1 MFQKI
6 ALAVAFS
13 PRMEA
18 LMCETKRFARLFNA
32 EVIFIHIGEKREEE
46 EIELN
51 SIFEKN
57 GFDLAKIKVIWE
69 DGNPSKMII
78 KICKRENVD
87 LLVTGALKKETFF
100 KYHFSS
106 IARKMMRRSDISLMV
121 LINPQVEPQPFKN
134 IVINGTDDPRTAE
147 VINNGIRLAN
157 LEKAKQ
163 VHIINE
169 IQLLGLRM
177 SMAGE
182 DTMGTVEDTRRKLVQ
197 EEVEKIEHILAHLDT
212 SELKVNIKIVSGKP
226 GYEISKFTEKV
237 KADLLVL
244 RAPNHKLNLL
254 DRFFPHDLEF
264 ILNDLPTNL
273 LILQSK

>member
-6 ALAVAFS
+6 ALAIAFS

-32 EVIFIHIGEKREEE
+32 EVIFIHIGEKSVEEE
-46 EIELN
+46 TELN
-51 SIFEKN
+51 RIFEKN
-57 GFDLAKIKVIWE
+57 GFDLSKITVIWE
-69 DGNPSKMII
+69 DGSPSKKII
-78 KICKRENVD
+78 SICKRENVN

-121 LINPQVEPQPFKN
+121 LIDPSIQPEPFRN
-134 IVINGTDDPRTAE
+134 IVISGTDDPKTNK
-147 VINNGIRLAN
+147 IIKKGIELAT
-157 LEKAKQ
+157 LENAKK
-163 VHIINE
+163 VHILNE

-182 DTMGTVEDTRRKLVQ
+182 DTLGKVEDTRRQLIQ
-197 EEVEKIEHILAHLDT
+197 DEIEKIEKILKNI
-212 SELKVNIKIVSGKP
+212 EQGNIKINIKIVSGKP
-226 GYEISKFTEKV
+226 GYEISKFAERA
-237 KADLLVL
+237 KADLLVI

-273 LILQSK
+273 LILQPN

>member
-6 ALAVAFS
+6 ALAIAFS

-32 EVIFIHIGEKREEE
+32 EVIFIHIGEKIEEE

-51 SIFEKN
+51 RIFEKN
-57 GFDLAKIKVIWE
+57 GFDLSKITVIWE
-69 DGNPSKMII
+69 DGNPSKKII
-78 KICKRENVD
+78 SICKRENVD

-121 LINPQVEPQPFKN
+121 LIDPKINPKPFHN
-134 IVINGTDDPRTAE
+134 IVINGTDDPKTAE
-147 VINNGIRLAN
+147 IIKKGIALAN
-157 LEKAKQ
+157 LEKAKL
-163 VHIINE
+163 VHILNE

-182 DTMGTVEDTRRKLVQ
+182 DIASKVEDTRRRLVQ
-197 EEVEKIEHILAHLDT
+197 DEVEKIENILNEIDRND
-212 SELKVNIKIVSGKP
+212 LKINIKIVSGKP
-226 GYEISKFTEKV
+226 GYEISRFTERA

-244 RAPNHKLNLL
+244 RAPNHKLNLF

-273 LILQSK
+273 LILQSN